1 MTDIDRKRKFIKV
14 QRKYASFS
22 EWHKT
27 EKSIKEIGVVESL
40 LESLS
45 GYGASSYQNLRASK
59 SDPPDVIAETLEG
72 ATVGFE
78 VRELVDQEA
87 VELNER
93 GESVYRDWTDSEV
106 VKELQKIIDGK
117 DSKKYIGGPFEKLIL
132 VIPTDEPVLT
142 PRHLKPVLDRHEF
155 RQPRQLHE
163 VYLLFSYD
171 PETNT
176 YPYVRLRLT
185 ANKTLEPTS

>member
-59 SDPPDVIAETLEG
+59 R
-72 ATVGFE
+72 ATP
-78 VRELVDQEA
+78 Q
-87 VELNER
+87 
-93 GESVYRDWTDSEV
+93 T
-106 VKELQKIIDGK
+106 
-117 DSKKYIGGPFEKLIL
+117 
-132 VIPTDEPVLT
+132 
-142 PRHLKPVLDRHEF
+142 
-155 RQPRQLHE
+155 
-163 VYLLFSYD
+163 
-171 PETNT
+171 
-176 YPYVRLRLT
+176 
-185 ANKTLEPTS
+185 